1 METWMW
7 ITLYIVQTVLG
18 AVFLRRYQGE
28 VGQVGESSI
37 TALLFSMTVFV
48 NIFSLVFTL
57 FFLLGELLSKLFY
70 FIDFL
75 AGKR

>member
-7 ITLYIVQTVLG
+7 ISLYVLQTIVG
-18 AVFLRRYQGE
+18 AVFLRKYQGK

-37 TALLFSMTVFV
+37 TALIFSMTVFV
-48 NIFSLVFTL
+48 NMLALFFTL
-57 FFLLGELLSKLFY
+57 FFLLGELLSKLLY